1 MAGDPPHHKIASTD
15 CLLELK
21 VEDGP
26 QLYQRFVTAS
36 LSKHSKTRNRVR
48 HFDVLRYTF
57 QLFWSAVV
65 YSFGDVFR
73 LPWYTNLVSRPKLN
87 LARNCEESLVPTAS
101 YKPFLDPLIC
111 SGGWTTGYL
120 SVKVTIG

>member
-15 CLLELK
+15 C
-21 VEDGP
+21 P
-26 QLYQRFVTAS
+26 
-36 LSKHSKTRNRVR
+36 LSKQSKTRNRVR
-48 HFDVLRYTF
+48 HFDVILRYTF

-73 LPWYTNLVSRPKLN
+73 LPWYTNLVSQPKLN
-87 LARNCEESLVPTAS
+87 LARNCEESLVPLTAS
-101 YKPFLDPLIC
+101 YKPVLDPLIC
-111 SGGWTTGYL
+111 SGGRTTGYL